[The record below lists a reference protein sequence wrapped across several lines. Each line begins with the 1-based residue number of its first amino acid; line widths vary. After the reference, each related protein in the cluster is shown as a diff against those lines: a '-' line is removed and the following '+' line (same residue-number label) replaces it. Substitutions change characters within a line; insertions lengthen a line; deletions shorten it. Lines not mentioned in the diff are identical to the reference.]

1 MFYDNLITLLTGF
14 TLIPKIGTGL
24 PKTGLWFYIVWG
36 GARELQEKKHYRP
49 AMPSGHRKKEDLS
62 SSVLPQFKKYH
73 PLETLK
79 II

>member
-36 GARELQEKKHYRP
+36 GARELQEKKTLP
-49 AMPSGHRKKEDLS
+49 PSDAVRTQKKRGS
-62 SSVLPQFKKYH
+62 FQFSIA
-73 PLETLK
+73 T
-79 II
+79 I